1 MRLEAAPPVSPA
13 ALAALEGAL
22 ARAGIGFDALP
33 DQLPT
38 AGWRRVAAAEAVNA
52 EVLGDYARSPRST
65 PGATRA

>member
-1 MRLEAAPPVSPA
+1 M
-13 ALAALEGAL
+13 
-22 ARAGIGFDALP
+22 P